1 MILGTDKIL
10 ELIKSQDLIL
20 GLNEKELNVE
30 GCGVDLRL
38 GELYEMEE
46 GSKGFIY
53 REMRNSANYNL
64 IAKFEEE
71 KSNKIKIESGK
82 YYTAKTIEV
91 INTPKN
97 IFGIFI
103 PRGTFFANGI
113 LVQGFRVDPGYKG
126 NFRFNLMNLTNN
138 EFELEMG
145 SRIANMIFLEV
156 SGKTNLYQGQWQGGR
171 AFIQKSEKQTKQDFK
186 DAG

>member
-10 ELIKSQDLIL
+10 ELIKSQNLIS
-20 GLNEKELNVE
+20 GLDEKEMNVE

-38 GELYEMEE
+38 GELYEMKE

-53 REMRNSANYNL
+53 RETRNTADYEM

-71 KSNKIKIESGK
+71 KSTKVKLEPQK

-97 IFGIFI
+97 IFGIFV
-103 PRGTFFANGI
+103 PRGTFFVNGI
-113 LVQGFRVDPGYKG
+113 LIQGFRVDPGYKG

-171 AFIQKSEKQTKQDFK
+171 AFIEKEEKQTKQDF
-186 DAG
+186 